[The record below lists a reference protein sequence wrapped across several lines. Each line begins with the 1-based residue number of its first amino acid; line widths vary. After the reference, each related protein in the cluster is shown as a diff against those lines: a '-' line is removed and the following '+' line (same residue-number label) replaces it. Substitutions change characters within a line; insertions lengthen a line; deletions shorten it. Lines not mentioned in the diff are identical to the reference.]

1 MKSLVAIA
9 SFLLLLLHSGCKD
22 KMVCAAYQ
30 STYILDE
37 ERQSNKFSF
46 FEGDSLILE
55 ASNIGLQKNI
65 YGIRER
71 DFGFWQK
78 QRLLVVDQKDVYSKE
93 VDSLLNNKDIPPEEM
108 AESGVYLDSAMFN
121 QDSVIALKVNEDQW
135 SNTKR
140 FHYNVDFVNY
150 MLLVGNDVLK
160 GQSAARDSAVANEG
174 KEKIVP
180 TDSTSNKSGGFM
192 KRLFGGNKKP
202 KEKNTKEGDDAPS
215 ATEVKPEEDN

>member
-1 MKSLVAIA
+1 MRSLLTIF
-9 SFLLLLLHSGCKD
+9 SILLFLLNSSCKD
-22 KMVCAAYQ
+22 KLVCAAYQ
-30 STYILDE
+30 STYLLDE

-46 FEGDSLILE
+46 FDGDSLVLE
-55 ASNIGLQKNI
+55 ASNIGLKKNI

-93 VDSLLNNKDIPPEEM
+93 VDSLLNSKEVAPAEM

-121 QDSVIALKVNEDQW
+121 QDTVIALEVKEDQW

-160 GQSAARDSAVANEG
+160 GQSAARDSAAANNG
-174 KEKIVP
+174 KEKIEA
-180 TDSTSNKSGGFM
+180 TDSTANQSGGFM
-192 KRLFGGNKKP
+192 KRLFGGNKGP
-202 KEKNTKEGDDAPS
+202 KANNGLDESDS
-215 ATEVKPEEDN
+215 ATE